1 MKNISPT
8 IALSDSLILRK
19 PKISDIEERMR
30 YGRPNEFR
38 KMCGGDMKH
47 IPPFTIEEAQQ
58 NYYKKLSRPYSWAIE
73 FEGRMIGGVSLK
85 LGVTDN
91 GARYS
96 IGILDESLYSKGMGT
111 KITNAILDFA
121 FNELK
126 LHRVDLV
133 VLEFNHRGIHCYEK
147 CGFTK
152 EGVMRDSI
160 LIDGIYYSDITMSI
174 LENEYNKN

>member
-19 PKISDIEERMR
+19 PKISDKEERFK

-47 IPPFTIEEAQQ
+47 IPPFTKEDAQKF
-58 NYYKKLSRPYSWAIE
+58 YDKMLSIPYDWVIE
-73 FEGRMIGGVSLK
+73 FNGRMIGGASLK

-96 IGILDESLYSKGMGT
+96 IGILEDSLYSKGMGT

-121 FNELK
+121 FNELL
-126 LHRVDLV
+126 LHRVDLI
-133 VLEFNHRGIHCYEK
+133 VLDFNRRAIRCYEK

-152 EGVMRDSI
+152 EGVIRDSI
-160 LIDGIYYSDITMSI
+160 LIDGIYYSDIIMSI